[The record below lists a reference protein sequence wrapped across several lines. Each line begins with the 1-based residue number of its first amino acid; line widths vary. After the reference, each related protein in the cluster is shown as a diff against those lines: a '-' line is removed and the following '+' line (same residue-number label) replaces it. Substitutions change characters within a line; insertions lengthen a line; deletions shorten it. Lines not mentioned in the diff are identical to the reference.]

1 MSASSGA
8 PPSPPWLAHYPEY
21 VPRDLSI
28 PDLPVPGLLEES
40 AGRWPSRTALIFHGR
55 SWSYSA
61 LWELSGHVAGNL
73 AKAGARPGDKWALQL
88 PNCPAYPAA
97 FFGALRAGLQIVQ
110 VSPLYLGQDLE
121 RVLSDSGATGILT
134 LDVLYPNLRAVRPK
148 LPRLERVYVAHLAE
162 FYPAWLRPFVALTL
176 RRRHLSTEKPP
187 AQEARSWRE
196 LLVPAAPP
204 NVAIDPAR
212 TVAVYQ
218 YTGGTTGIPKAA
230 MLTHRNLVANALQC
244 RAWFAI
250 QPLGTSVTL
259 ASVPFFHVYGLTVA
273 LTYPISAGSTIV
285 LQLRPEVPEILK
297 LIRKHHPTE
306 FPAVPALYAA
316 IAAHPKLPTRAIR
329 SIQVCVSG
337 SAPLPA
343 EVAKRFEALTGG
355 YLVEGYGLSEASPVT
370 HCNPIRGQRK
380 AGSIGVP
387 LPLTEQRVV
396 DLDTG
401 STVLPT
407 GETGELAV
415 RGPQIMLGYYGHPE
429 ESAAALRDGWL
440 LTGDIATLDAEGYA
454 FIVDRKKDIVIVG
467 GLKVYPREVEEVLFQ
482 HPQVAEAAAF
492 GAPDPELGEIVAAAV
507 VRRPSSAVTEAELI
521 AFVRERIAHYKAPRR
536 IAFKESLP
544 RSAVQK
550 VLRRALR
557 EELLAARSGAAA
569 GAR

>member
-1 MSASSGA
+1 MNVSGE
-8 PPSPPWLAHYPEY
+8 PVSGRPWLAHYPEY
-21 VPRDLSI
+21 VPRELVI
-28 PDLPVPGLLEES
+28 PDLPVPGLLQES
-40 AGRWPSRTALIFHGR
+40 ARRWPSRTALIFHGR
-55 SWSYSA
+55 RWSYST
-61 LWELSGHVAGNL
+61 LWTLSGHVAGNL
-73 AKAGARPGDKWALQL
+73 ARAGARPGDKWALQL

-97 FFGALRAGLQIVQ
+97 FFGALRAGLQVVQ

-121 RVLSDSGATGILT
+121 RVLADSGAVGLVT
-134 LDVLYPNLRAVRPK
+134 LDVLYPNLRAVRSK
-148 LPRLERVYVAHLAE
+148 LPRLAHVYVAHLAE
-162 FYPAWLRPFVALTL
+162 FYPAWLRPFVGLTL
-176 RRRHLSTEKPP
+176 RRRGLSTQMPP
-187 AQEARSWRE
+187 SAEARPWPE
-196 LLVPAAPP
+196 LLAPADPP
-204 NVAIDPAR
+204 RISIDPAR

-230 MLTHRNLVANALQC
+230 MLSHRNLVANALQC
-244 RAWFAI
+244 RAWFAL
-250 QPLGTSVTL
+250 QPLGTAVTL

-297 LIRKHHPTE
+297 LIRKHHPSE

-343 EVAKRFEALTGG
+343 EVARRFEALTGG

-380 AGSIGVP
+380 PGSIGLP
-387 LPLTEQRVV
+387 LPLTEHRVV
-396 DLDTG
+396 DLDGG

-407 GETGELAV
+407 GATGELAV
-415 RGPQIMLGYYGHPE
+415 RGPQVMLGYDGHPE
-429 ESAAALRDGWL
+429 ETAAALRDGWL
-440 LTGDIATLDAEGYA
+440 LTGDIATLDADGYA
-454 FIVDRKKDIVIVG
+454 FIVDRKKDLVIVG

-492 GAPDPELGEIVAAAV
+492 GVPSPELGEVVAAVV
-507 VRRPSSAVTEAELI
+507 VRRPGSSATEAELI
-521 AFVRERIAHYKAPRR
+521 AWVRERIAHYKAPRHV
-536 IAFKESLP
+536 AFRDTLP

-550 VLRRALR
+550 VLRRTLR
-557 EELLAARSGAAA
+557 EELLAGRAGAAA
-569 GAR
+569 RPP